1 MVDLYIKYNGKIPVA
16 YAFGEPW
23 VAQALLM
30 DDIKYSTKEEAIKA
44 WYKDLIRNDPKK
56 EITENEKDIIYAI
69 AEADLNVTKAAA
81 NMHNHRNTF
90 IYHRDKIKEK
100 TGLDPKKFYD
110 MQNLLIIIEGNYD
123 QN

>member
-1 MVDLYIKYNGKIPVA
+1 MVDLYIKYNGKTPVA
-16 YAFGEPW
+16 YAFGERW
-23 VAQALLM
+23 VSQALLM
-30 DDIKYSTKEEAIKA
+30 DDIGYRTKKEAIKA
-44 WYKDLIRNDPKK
+44 WYKDLIKNDPKK

-110 MQNLLIIIEGNYD
+110 MQNLLIIIED
-123 QN
+123 DKS